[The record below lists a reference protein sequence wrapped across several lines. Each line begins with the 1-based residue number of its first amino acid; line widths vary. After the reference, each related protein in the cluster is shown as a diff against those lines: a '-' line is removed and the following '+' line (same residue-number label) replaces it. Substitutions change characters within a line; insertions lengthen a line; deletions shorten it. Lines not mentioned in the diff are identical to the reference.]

1 MCIFALLCSAVT
13 SACAIASAVLCSV
26 YFCSASLRV
35 PTRRQVAS
43 GHRASGCL
51 RGRANGDSG
60 KGSRAAGVGKHTG
73 QLARDGRTQTAP
85 IYIFVQ
91 LAVYVHVYFV
101 CSRVY
106 LMYLSCL
113 FACLFALLAS
123 TLYNT
128 ASTITSRSVQYA
140 HNRISATIGYPLQ

>member
-1 MCIFALLCSAVT
+1 MCIFALRCSAVT

-91 LAVYVHVYFV
+91 VAVYVNVYFVYFQLCLV

-113 FACLFALLAS
+113 FAS